1 MNNSNLC
8 AIEVKN
14 LNYSF
19 DEVNIL
25 HDINIDFKKN
35 KFYSIIG
42 PNGSGK
48 TTLLKNIAKTLKP
61 YKSTVF
67 IKDKDILDLKSKAL
81 ARKLAVVPQNSDLN
95 MDFSVQDIVLMGR
108 APYFSKLQSES
119 ENDYVIAKHA
129 MEMTNTWKFHD
140 KYINQLSGG
149 EKQRVL
155 IARALTQDTDIILL
169 DEPISNLDIY
179 HQIEILDNVK
189 SLSKKITVI
198 MVLHD
203 LNFAAQYSDHVIL
216 VNSGRVVVQGA
227 PQEVLTEKNIKKV
240 YKINV
245 CIIKNP
251 VTGKPYIIP
260 IGQERDYP
268 NKQNGNLND

>member
-8 AIEVKN
+8 AVQVKN

-19 DEVNIL
+19 DEVDIL

-67 IKDKDILDLKSKAL
+67 IKDKDILDLKNKAL
-81 ARKLAVVPQNSDLN
+81 ARKLAVVPQSSDLN

-129 MEMTNTWKFHD
+129 MEMTNTWEFHD
-140 KYINQLSGG
+140 KFINQLSGG

-169 DEPISNLDIY
+169 DEPISNLDIH

-198 MVLHD
+198 VVLHD
-203 LNFAAQYSDHVIL
+203 LNFAAQYSDHIIL
-216 VNSGRVVVQGA
+216 VNNGRVVVQGN
-227 PQEVLTEKNIKKV
+227 PSEVLTEENIKNV

-245 CIIKNP
+245 CMIKNP

-260 IGQERDYP
+260 VGQERD
-268 NKQNGNLND
+268 

>member
-19 DEVNIL
+19 DEVDIL

-81 ARKLAVVPQNSDLN
+81 ARKLAVVPQNSNLD

-119 ENDYVIAKHA
+119 ESDYNIAKQA
-129 MEMTNTWKFHD
+129 MEVTNTWRFRDKF
-140 KYINQLSGG
+140 INQLSGG

-216 VNSGRVVVQGA
+216 VNSGRVVMQGT
-227 PQEVLTEKNIKKV
+227 PREVLTEKNIKKV

-260 IGQERDYP
+260 IGQERDCP
-268 NKQNGNLND
+268 NMKNGNLDD

>member
-1 MNNSNLC
+1 MSNSNLF
-8 AIEVKN
+8 AVKVKN

-19 DEVNIL
+19 EKKNVL
-25 HDINIDFKKN
+25 HDINIDFKEN

-61 YKSTVF
+61 CKNTVF
-67 IKDKDILDLKSKAL
+67 VGDNDILDFKNKVL
-81 ARKLAVVPQNSDLN
+81 ARKLAVVPQNSNLD

-119 ENDYVIAKHA
+119 ESDYAIAKQA
-129 MEMTNTWKFHD
+129 MEVTNTWKFHD
-140 KYINQLSGG
+140 KFINQLSGG
-149 EKQRVL
+149 EKQRVI

-169 DEPISNLDIY
+169 DEPISQLDIH
-179 HQIEILDNVK
+179 HQIEILDTIK
-189 SLSKKITVI
+189 SLSNKITVI
-198 MVLHD
+198 VVLHD
-203 LNFAAQYSDHVIL
+203 LNFAAQYSDHIIL
-216 VNSGRVVVQGA
+216 VNNGRVVVQGN
-227 PQEVLTEKNIKKV
+227 PSEVLTEENIKNV

-245 CIIKNP
+245 CMIKNP

-260 IGQERDYP
+260 VGQE
-268 NKQNGNLND
+268 